1 MRYENIADAVNYT
14 YALVL
19 RASRPLCALIYLG
32 ADYLLQ
38 SDKQLGR
45 EATKEASASWL
56 PYALIDQVLI
66 AADTLMDAPANLA
79 QLRAA
84 INNRVKRM
92 QKLSQNVS

>member
-1 MRYENIADAVNYT
+1 MRWFSGQVAP
-14 YALVL
+14 YARSYISVL
-19 RASRPLCALIYLG
+19 TIVA
-32 ADYLLQ
+32 